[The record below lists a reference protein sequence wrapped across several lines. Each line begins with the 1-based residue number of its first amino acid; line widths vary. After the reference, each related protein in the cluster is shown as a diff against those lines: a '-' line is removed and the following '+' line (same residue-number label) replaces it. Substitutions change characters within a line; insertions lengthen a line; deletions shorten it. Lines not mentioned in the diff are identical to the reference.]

1 MRRLDPVAESILD
14 LLNTSR
20 LNSSEWKLKEEK
32 PLGRCSYKFFLPKGW
47 YISFYFEKVEEYDL
61 IFREH
66 LLRLKCDG
74 ILIDVQKKTFYL
86 AEMKKH
92 LSFPNFVKALNQLK
106 ASYLK
111 LLSLLWLIGEDFT
124 DYEVSLFII
133 TDLIKKSSLEE
144 TYLWKKKALI
154 SSQSGD
160 YLYRT
165 FLKLNFHR
173 RFKWNISLPHWDFQV
188 RSDITEKRTGL
199 KILPCGGE
207 GYF

>member
-1 MRRLDPVAESILD
+1 MRKLTPKAEAILD

-20 LNSSEWKLKEEK
+20 LISAEWKLKEES
-32 PLGRCSYKFFLPKGW
+32 PSGRCSYKFLLPKGW
-47 YISFYFEKVEEYDL
+47 YISFCFENVEEFDL

-66 LLRLKCDG
+66 LFRLKCDG
-74 ILIDVQKKTFYL
+74 ILIDVKRKTFYL

-106 ASYLK
+106 ASYFK
-111 LLSLLWLIGEDFT
+111 LLSLLWLIDDFT
-124 DYEVSLFII
+124 DYKVSLFII
-133 TDLIKKSSLEE
+133 TDFIRKSSLKE

-165 FLKLNFHR
+165 FLRLNFFETYR
-173 RFKWNISLPHWDFQV
+173 WNLSLPNWDFPV
-188 RSDITEKRTGL
+188 RRDITEKEVSL

-207 GYF
+207 GYI